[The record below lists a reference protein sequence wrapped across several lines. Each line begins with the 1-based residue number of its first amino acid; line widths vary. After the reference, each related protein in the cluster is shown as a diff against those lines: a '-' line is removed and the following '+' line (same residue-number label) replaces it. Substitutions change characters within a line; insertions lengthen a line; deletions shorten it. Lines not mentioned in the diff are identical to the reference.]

1 MSSPFAAGPLDNDTA
16 AKVLDALSCGAPV
29 LVDTS
34 GLWANQL
41 DGERAVA
48 AIFEAKGRPQFNP
61 LISHVLD
68 AAAAR
73 ALCPAGIA
81 ART

>member
-1 MSSPFAAGPLDNDTA
+1 MSSLPAPIVLPSAAGPLDNDTA

-48 AIFEAKGRPQFNP
+48 AILLEHTHFE
-61 LISHVLD
+61 VLCRCS
-68 AAAAR
+68 AALSRWMGA
-73 ALCPAGIA
+73 
-81 ART
+81 